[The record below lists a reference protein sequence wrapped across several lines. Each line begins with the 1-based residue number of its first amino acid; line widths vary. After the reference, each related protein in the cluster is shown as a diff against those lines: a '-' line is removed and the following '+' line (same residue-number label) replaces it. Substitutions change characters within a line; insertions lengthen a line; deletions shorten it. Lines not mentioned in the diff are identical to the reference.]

1 MRNIIESAYEIAKNH
16 IRNNREAID
25 KLEDVLMENETFS
38 RDEFRTILSEFID
51 VSVEQIYR
59 TSTREMISA

>member
-38 RDEFRTILSEFID
+38 RDEFRTILSKFTDVFVEKID
-51 VSVEQIYR
+51 R
-59 TSTREMISA
+59 TPTREMISA

>member
-16 IRNNREAID
+16 IRNNNEAIN

-38 RDEFRTILSEFID
+38 GDEFRTILSEFTD
-51 VSVEQIYR
+51 VSVEQIDR
-59 TSTREMISA
+59 TPTREMISA